1 MSEVYT
7 NSNNHIVSKGGYHGN
22 TNYAINLSN
31 YKYMSKGGR
40 GKLKNIYEIPM
51 PDIFRGK
58 HRGKNASKKYF
69 SYVQNIVEKSKMKK
83 NKISSMIIEPILSCG
98 GQIELPKTFLKK
110 CKKLFAENNIL
121 LICDEVQ
128 TGFGRVGEKYWG
140 FQLYDV
146 IPDIVTLGKP
156 MGNGHPIGAVICSDE
171 ISEKFNNGM
180 EFFSSFGGNPVSCK
194 IASEVINEIESKDL
208 QKNAMTIGNYLKKGL
223 NSLATKHPIIGDVR
237 GKGLFIGFELVD
249 EKLNPLEDKAI
260 YLKNRMKDLGF
271 LMSNDGINHNVI
283 KIKPPMIFNKNN
295 ADNLLFFLDL
305 VLKEDYIK
313 YG

>member
-1 MSEVYT
+1 
-7 NSNNHIVSKGGYHGN
+7 
-22 TNYAINLSN
+22 
-31 YKYMSKGGR
+31 
-40 GKLKNIYEIPM
+40 
-51 PDIFRGK
+51 
-58 HRGKNASKKYF
+58 
-69 SYVQNIVEKSKMKK
+69 MKK

-110 CKKLFAENNIL
+110 CKKLFAKNNIL

-140 FQLYDV
+140 FELYDV

-156 MGNGHPIGAVICSDE
+156 MGNGHPIGAVVCSNE

-208 QKNAMTIGNYLKKGL
+208 QKNAMIIGNYLKNGL

-249 EKLNPLEDKAI
+249 EKLNPLENKAI

-271 LMSNDGINHNVI
+271 LMSNDGIDHNVI
-283 KIKPPMIFNKNN
+283 KIKPPMIFNKKN
-295 ADNLLFFLDL
+295 ADDLLFFLDL
-305 VLKEDYIK
+305 VLQEDYIK

>member
-1 MSEVYT
+1 MSKKVLKFGGTSVGTVERIQHVAGIVKKEHSAG
-7 NSNNHIVSKGGYHGN
+7 NSVVVIVSAMAGK
-22 TNYAINLSN
+22 TNELIKLS
-31 YKYMSKGGR
+31 S
-40 GKLKNIYEIPM
+40 
-51 PDIFRGK
+51 
-58 HRGKNASKKYF
+58 
-69 SYVQNIVEKSKMKK
+69 
-83 NKISSMIIEPILSCG
+83 
-98 GQIELPKTFLKK
+98 
-110 CKKLFAENNIL
+110 
-121 LICDEVQ
+121 
-128 TGFGRVGEKYWG
+128 
-140 FQLYDV
+140 
-146 IPDIVTLGKP
+146 
-156 MGNGHPIGAVICSDE
+156 E

-208 QKNAMTIGNYLKKGL
+208 QKNAMTIGNYIKKGL

-271 LMSNDGINHNVI
+271 LMSNDGIDHNVI
-283 KIKPPMIFNKNN
+283 KIKPPMTFNKKN
-295 ADNLLFFLDL
+295 ADNLLFFLDI